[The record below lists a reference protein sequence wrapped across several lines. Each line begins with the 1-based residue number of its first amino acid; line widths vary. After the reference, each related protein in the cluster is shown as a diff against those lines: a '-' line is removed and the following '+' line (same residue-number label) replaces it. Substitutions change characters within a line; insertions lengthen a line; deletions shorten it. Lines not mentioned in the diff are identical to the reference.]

1 MLPLGFIIFPSL
13 IILISNLSNQKSFL
27 TFFFN
32 GFLFGLGFLIIYL
45 SWVHNPFLV
54 YEATKA
60 YAFLALLLPVFLSI
74 FFGLGFVIYKYLV
87 LKLHIILITPFVFIL
102 IEFAISNFIYGFP
115 WISNS
120 LILSNNITGFYLIK
134 YLGTITSGY
143 LILLL
148 FLLPLMFSYIMNVK
162 KNYKQL
168 LIVYSPL
175 ILIFFLPILSFE
187 PNPKKPNKEIVIE
200 INQLVNPINSLNK
213 KNIEEKIMKLINDS
227 KSDYVIFAEN
237 NFPYLINKN
246 NLSNLN
252 NFIKKN
258 KKIIIGA
265 TTIQDGDYYNS
276 FFLLEENKI
285 QNFDKKILVPFGEF
299 LPFRKY
305 LNFMEIISGSID
317 FKKGNTERIITTAD
331 NLKILPII
339 CYEIVFDKIFKNI
352 NKKEIDILVNITND
366 SWFGTKTGPYQHF
379 YISRIKAL
387 VANKPLLRVSNNGI
401 SAIIDNDGKI
411 IKSSKLNK
419 ISQLKY
425 ILKINNNNKSYF
437 PMHKIFMFYLFS
449 IFIFL
454 ITNRKRKEI

>member
-1 MLPLGFIIFPSL
+1 MLPLGFIIFPYF

-45 SWVHNPFLV
+45 SWIHNPFLV
-54 YEATKA
+54 YEQTRA
-60 YAFLALLLPVFLSI
+60 YAFIALLLPVFLSI
-74 FFGLGFVIYKYLV
+74 FFGLGFIIYKYMV
-87 LKLHIILITPFVFIL
+87 LKLNIILITPFVFIL
-102 IEFAISNFIYGFP
+102 IEFIISNFIYGFP

-143 LILLL
+143 LIIL
-148 FLLPLMFSYIMNVK
+148 FFLSPLMFSYFISIK
-162 KNYKQL
+162 KYYKQL

-175 ILIFFLPILSFE
+175 IFLFIIPIFSSE
-187 PNPKKPNKEIVIE
+187 PNQKTVNKEIVVE
-200 INQLVNPINSLNK
+200 INQLVNPISLLNK
-213 KNIEEKIMKLINDS
+213 KNIEERIKKLIYDS
-227 KSDYVIFAEN
+227 KSDYIIFSEN

-246 NLSNLN
+246 NKNNLN
-252 NFIKKN
+252 TFIKDN
-258 KKIIIGA
+258 KKVIIGA
-265 TTIQDGDYYNS
+265 TTFRDGGYYNS
-276 FFLLEENKI
+276 FLLLEKNKI
-285 QNFDKKILVPFGEF
+285 HTFDKKILVPFGEF

-305 LNFMEIISGSID
+305 LNFMEIISGSTD
-317 FKKGNTERIITTAD
+317 FQKGNTERIITTTD

-339 CYEIVFDKIFKNI
+339 CYEIVFDRIYKNI

-366 SWFGTKTGPYQHF
+366 SWFGTKSGPYQHF

-387 VANKPLLRVSNNGI
+387 VANKSLLRVSNNGI
-401 SAIIDNDGKI
+401 SAIIDNNGKI

-419 ISQLKY
+419 ITQLKY
-425 ILKINNNNKSYF
+425 KLKTNNNKSFF
-437 PMHKIFMFYLFS
+437 PLHKILMYYLFS

-454 ITNRKRKEI
+454 IIYNKRKEI